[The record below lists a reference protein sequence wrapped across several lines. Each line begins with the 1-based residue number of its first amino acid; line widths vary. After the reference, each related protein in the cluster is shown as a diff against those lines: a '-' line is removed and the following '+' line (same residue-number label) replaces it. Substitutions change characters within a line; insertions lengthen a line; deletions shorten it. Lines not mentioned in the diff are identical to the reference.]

1 MNTLRVA
8 AVGALVSQVAARCN
22 NDCNNH
28 GVCNAGS
35 TCECERGFVGN
46 DCGERLCYFGES
58 FIDSPLG
65 DLNADQTIDT
75 DQQVHFHH
83 SNAPVG
89 EQYDPHYGLAR
100 DDNTA
105 EWDEG
110 HFYRECSNKGT
121 CNRATGECEC
131 FPGFEGAGCT
141 RQVCPDDCSGH
152 GQCIS
157 TEFSNS
163 GYMAWDKTH
172 TQKCVCDPGYSGPSC
187 SLRKCPMGVDPISTV
202 YVDTSSVWRIEFKE
216 YEATLYDSSTELY
229 APNGEFHWTITY
241 TDEMGDEWTTSAVT
255 SYYQADCGSIGDT
268 TDVTASCTSRPFH
281 SNPRYDSADET
292 VRVDLSDSAAIAAQ
306 FYGDSSFSF
315 DDSFIA
321 EQVNASFAALPNDV
335 GRDAYVWVTHAP
347 TKASGS
353 EDDDYLIYPSNGVQ
367 TPDAATAIV
376 DACSSAEAGCTYQEA
391 FSSGASL
398 AVNDPEYRF
407 PYFVDPT
414 TAGMLAND
422 ITNCA
427 YNSVC
432 VFIKLPTAKGSQDM
446 SVSYKYKSEIRA
458 SESVAGFYSEN
469 VGHSSNS
476 TFVAVDEVGSDRFW
490 SINTDGTPSIEYD
503 SETTLHACSRRGLCD
518 YETGLCECFSGYSGY
533 MCDQRS
539 ILGY

>member
-1 MNTLRVA
+1 MNCLRVA
-8 AVGALVSQVAARCN
+8 AVGALVGQVAARCN

-28 GVCNAGS
+28 GICNAGS

-46 DCGERLCYFGES
+46 DCAERLCYFGES

-65 DLNADQTIDT
+65 DLNADQQIDT

-172 TQKCVCDPGYSGPSC
+172 TQRCVCDPGYDGPSC

-202 YVDTSSVWRIEFKE
+202 YIDTSSVWKIEFKE
-216 YEATLYDSSTELY
+216 YNGTMYDASSGLY
-229 APNGEFHWTITY
+229 APDGPVHWTITY

-255 SYYQADCGSIGDT
+255 SYYQADCGSLGTT
-268 TDVTASCTSRPFH
+268 TDVTSSCQSRPFH
-281 SNPRYDSADET
+281 SNPRYDADDDT
-292 VRVDLSDSAAIAAQ
+292 QRVDLGSASDIASQ
-306 FYGDSSFSF
+306 FYTDSSFTF

-321 EQVNASFAALPNDV
+321 EQVNASFRALPNDV
-335 GRDAYVWVTHAP
+335 GRDSYVWVTHAP
-347 TKASGS
+347 TNNGG
-353 EDDDYLIYPSNGVQ
+353 DYLIYPSNGVQ
-367 TPDAATAIV
+367 DGSSAI
-376 DACSSAEAGCTYQEA
+376 DACSSAEAGCNYQDA

-398 AVNDPEYRF
+398 AVNDPAYRF
-407 PYFVDPT
+407 PYFVDPDQAS
-414 TAGMLAND
+414 AGSSNQ
-422 ITNCA
+422 ITNCGF
-427 YNSVC
+427 NSVC
-432 VFIKLPTAKGSQDM
+432 VFIKLPTSKGTQDVA
-446 SVSYKYKSEIRA
+446 VSYKYKSEIR
-458 SESVAGFYSEN
+458 SGDSLIGLYSEN
-469 VGHSSNS
+469 IGHSKDTSS
-476 TFVAVDEVGSDRFW
+476 LVEVEEVGSSRFW
-490 SINTDGTPSIEYD
+490 SVNTDGTPSIAYD
-503 SETTLHACSRRGLCD
+503 SDTNLHACSRRGLCD

-533 MCDQRS
+533 KCDQRS